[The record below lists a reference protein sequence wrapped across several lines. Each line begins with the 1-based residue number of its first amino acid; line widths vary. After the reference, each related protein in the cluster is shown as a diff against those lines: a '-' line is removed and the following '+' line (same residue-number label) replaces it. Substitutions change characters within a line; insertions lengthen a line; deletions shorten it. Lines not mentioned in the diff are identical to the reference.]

1 MKRIAFILV
10 SCVVSLWSMAQT
22 VLWDGEDASIT
33 GRNAYGGF
41 WDRCNPS
48 VVDNPDNSGINKSNK
63 CLKFTMTGND
73 SGQKEVAC
81 PFRDWMTLNLNGRR
95 RVSLMIRK
103 ATNENVKVQLSDPT
117 NDAAGYWQNAAA
129 WYSGGGKWQKLVF
142 DFSTHTGLN
151 DYPGVIAITGQTG
164 DVTTAEDV
172 WIDNIVVEDLPA
184 VNDTPLKDVAAG
196 TLTGPLTLTGFWAK
210 GESLNL
216 DNGWAKVEYDDFDLL
231 AGKMTSNVTSVDM
244 RGATVQ
250 NAYNVFAAVN
260 PNMLIYAN
268 QWFAVAGDDY
278 AYIATGEDNPVIYYK
293 PAGNY
298 VGDPMPCYIDGEF
311 KVLYLF
317 EKPQNGETY
326 HPFHMVTSSD
336 LSSFTE
342 QGEVLP
348 TGGADSWD
356 AAPGTGCMVKRGD
369 TYYLFYSGN
378 YLGGRGPADYRQTVL
393 RATSTDGLH
402 WTKDGSW
409 HMQAPENGW
418 HKNEFRDPQVWE
430 ENGTWH
436 MVLGAKKWNGSVNM
450 PVVAEYTST
459 NLTDWTGPMV
469 LVQGTNAANFY
480 ECPDVFKT
488 ANGTYLVY
496 SEINN
501 SDRKVHYLYKP
512 NGASAWTVPAFDVL
526 DGQGFYA
533 GKTAYD
539 GYDRYIFGWC
549 DRRVGNINENGLAW
563 GGTLVTHK
571 LYEKAAGTL
580 ALTVPHK
587 FLTNFGTVGTLKT
600 RETSG
605 TVTLSGGTYTMA
617 ENSSV
622 SFGRLKVKNAIE
634 ATVTASSNTDEVFAF
649 SFVDNSDRD
658 AVYTIR
664 LNLAHQKIY
673 FNKDGSNSV
682 QEINQVP
689 MPRSDDGVYNIRIYN
704 DQSVCVMYVND
715 QVAFTNRI
723 YGMPKNPWR
732 MACEHGSVTVSGLTV
747 KN

>member
-1 MKRIAFILV
+1 
-10 SCVVSLWSMAQT
+10 
-22 VLWDGEDASIT
+22 
-33 GRNAYGGF
+33 
-41 WDRCNPS
+41 
-48 VVDNPDNSGINKSNK
+48 
-63 CLKFTMTGND
+63 
-73 SGQKEVAC
+73 
-81 PFRDWMTLNLNGRR
+81 
-95 RVSLMIRK
+95 
-103 ATNENVKVQLSDPT
+103 
-117 NDAAGYWQNAAA
+117 
-129 WYSGGGKWQKLVF
+129 
-142 DFSTHTGLN
+142 
-151 DYPGVIAITGQTG
+151 
-164 DVTTAEDV
+164 
-172 WIDNIVVEDLPA
+172 
-184 VNDTPLKDVAAG
+184 
-196 TLTGPLTLTGFWAK
+196 
-210 GESLNL
+210 
-216 DNGWAKVEYDDFDLL
+216 
-231 AGKMTSNVTSVDM
+231 
-244 RGATVQ
+244 
-250 NAYNVFAAVN
+250 
-260 PNMLIYAN
+260 
-268 QWFAVAGDDY
+268 
-278 AYIATGEDNPVIYYK
+278 
-293 PAGNY
+293 
-298 VGDPMPCYIDGEF
+298 
-311 KVLYLF
+311 
-317 EKPQNGETY
+317 
-326 HPFHMVTSSD
+326 
-336 LSSFTE
+336 
-342 QGEVLP
+342 
-348 TGGADSWD
+348 
-356 AAPGTGCMVKRGD
+356 
-369 TYYLFYSGN
+369 
-378 YLGGRGPADYRQTVL
+378 
-393 RATSTDGLH
+393 
-402 WTKDGSW
+402 
-409 HMQAPENGW
+409 MQAPENGW
-418 HKNEFRDPQVWE
+418 HRNEFRDPQVWE

-436 MVLGAKKWNGSVNM
+436 MVLGAMEWNGSANM
-450 PVVAEYTST
+450 PVVAEYTSA
-459 NLTDWTGPMV
+459 NLTDWEGPTV

-512 NGASAWTVPAFDVL
+512 NGASAWTVPAVDVL

-549 DRRVGNINENGLAW
+549 DRRAGSINENGLAW

-605 TVTLSGGTYTMA
+605 MVTMSGGTYTMA

-634 ATVTASSNTDEVFAF
+634 TTVTASSNTDEVFAF

-682 QEINQVP
+682 QEINKVP
-689 MPRSDDGVYNIRIYN
+689 LLPSADGVYNIRIYN

>member
-10 SCVVSLWSMAQT
+10 SCVVSLWTMAQTT
-22 VLWDGEDASIT
+22 VLWDGEDHNGSWWNRLNLT
-33 GRNAYGGF
+33 
-41 WDRCNPS
+41 
-48 VVDNPDNSGINKSNK
+48 VVENTEKTGINTSDH
-63 CLKFTMTGND
+63 CLKFTMTAGND
-73 SGQKEVAC
+73 WSNKEIGANISVLLGSN
-81 PFRDWMTLNLNGRR
+81 LNLSGRR
-95 RVSLMIRK
+95 RISLMVRK
-103 ATNENVKVQLSDPT
+103 ATNTNMKVQLQEPT
-117 NDAAGYWQNAAA
+117 SGDSYTQSVAA
-129 WYSGGGKWQKLVF
+129 WYDGGGAWRKLVL
-142 DFSTHTGLN
+142 DFSTNSIN
-151 DYPGVIAITGQTG
+151 DYPGVVLISQT
-164 DVTTAEDV
+164 DAVAAPEDV
-172 WIDNIVVEDLPA
+172 YLDNIVVEDLPA
-184 VNDTPLKDVAAG
+184 VNGTPLKDVAAG
-196 TLTGPLTLTGFWAK
+196 TLSGPLTLTGFWSK
-210 GESLNL
+210 GDCQNTTG
-216 DNGWAKVEYDDFDLL
+216 DWVRVDYDDYAVL
-231 AGKMTSNVTSVDM
+231 ADKMTRNVTSVDM
-244 RGATVQ
+244 RGAAVQ
-250 NAYNVFAAVN
+250 NARNVFAAVN

-298 VGDPMPCYIDGEF
+298 AGDPMPCYIDGEF

-326 HPFHMVTSSD
+326 HPFHMVTSSN

-342 QGEVLP
+342 KGEVLP
-348 TGGADSWD
+348 TGDANSWD
-356 AAPGTGCMVKRGD
+356 AAPGTGCMVKMGD

-378 YLGGRGPADYRQTVL
+378 YLVGRGPDEYRQTVL

-409 HMQAPENGW
+409 HMQAPADGW

-430 ENGTWH
+430 EDGTWH
-436 MVLGAKKWNGSVNM
+436 MVLGAKKWNGSANM
-450 PVVAEYTST
+450 PVVAEYTSAD
-459 NLTDWTGPMV
+459 LTTWTGPTV

-512 NGASAWTVPAFDVL
+512 NGASAWTVPAVDVL

-549 DRRVGNINENGLAW
+549 DRRAGSINENGLAW

-580 ALTVPHK
+580 ALTVPHA

-605 TVTLSGGTYTMA
+605 TVTMSGGTYTMA

-664 LNLAHQKIY
+664 LNLANQKIY

-689 MPRSDDGVYNIRIYN
+689 MPRSADGVYNIRIYN

-723 YGMPKNPWR
+723 YGMPQNPWR

>member
-22 VLWDGEDASIT
+22 TVLWDGEDHNGSWWNRLNLT
-33 GRNAYGGF
+33 
-41 WDRCNPS
+41 
-48 VVDNPDNSGINKSNK
+48 VVENTVKTGINTSDH
-63 CLKFTMTGND
+63 CLRFTMTAGND
-73 SGQKEVAC
+73 WSNKEIGANISVLLGSN
-81 PFRDWMTLNLNGRR
+81 LNLSGRR
-95 RVSLMIRK
+95 RISLMVRK
-103 ATNENVKVQLSDPT
+103 TTNTNMKVQLQEPT
-117 NDAAGYWQNAAA
+117 SGDSYAQSVAA
-129 WYSGGGKWQKLVF
+129 WYDGGGAWRKLVL
-142 DFSTHTGLN
+142 DFSTNSIN
-151 DYPGVIAITGQTG
+151 DYPGVVLISQT
-164 DVTTAEDV
+164 DAVAAPEDV
-172 WIDNIVVEDLPA
+172 YLDNIVVEDLPA
-184 VNDTPLKDVAAG
+184 VNGTPLKDVAAG
-196 TLTGPLTLTGFWAK
+196 TLTGPLTLTGFWAQ
-210 GESLNL
+210 GDCQNTT
-216 DNGWAKVEYDDFDLL
+216 DDWVRVDYDDYAVL

-250 NAYNVFAAVN
+250 NARNVFAAVN

-298 VGDPMPCYIDGEF
+298 VGDPMPYYDASEGEF
-311 KVLYLF
+311 KILYLF
-317 EKPQNGETY
+317 EQRPNPDGHY
-326 HPFHMVTSSD
+326 HPFYMLRSANLT
-336 LSSFTE
+336 SFTDI
-342 QGEVLP
+342 GEVLP
-348 TGGADSWD
+348 CGANDSRD
-356 AAPGTGCMVKRGD
+356 AAPGTGCMVKKDD
-369 TYYLFYSGN
+369 TYYIFYTGN
-378 YLGGRGPADYRQTVL
+378 YTTGAPDNYRQQVL
-393 RATSTDGLH
+393 RATSTDGIH

-409 HMQAPENGW
+409 QLRAPAEGW

-436 MVLGAKKWNGSVNM
+436 MVLGAMEWNGSANM

-459 NLTDWTGPMV
+459 NLTDWEGPTV

-512 NGASAWTVPAFDVL
+512 NGASAWTVPAVDVL
-526 DGQGFYA
+526 DGKYFYA
-533 GKTAYD
+533 GKTAAD
-539 GYDRYIFGWC
+539 PYDRYIFGWC
-549 DRRVGNINENGLAW
+549 SSYETPGVGDGVAW

-605 TVTLSGGTYTMA
+605 AVTLSGGTYTMA

-664 LNLAHQKIY
+664 LNLANQKIY

-689 MPRSDDGVYNIRIYN
+689 MLRSDDGVYRIRIYN

>member
-1 MKRIAFILV
+1 
-10 SCVVSLWSMAQT
+10 
-22 VLWDGEDASIT
+22 
-33 GRNAYGGF
+33 
-41 WDRCNPS
+41 
-48 VVDNPDNSGINKSNK
+48 
-63 CLKFTMTGND
+63 
-73 SGQKEVAC
+73 
-81 PFRDWMTLNLNGRR
+81 
-95 RVSLMIRK
+95 
-103 ATNENVKVQLSDPT
+103 
-117 NDAAGYWQNAAA
+117 
-129 WYSGGGKWQKLVF
+129 
-142 DFSTHTGLN
+142 
-151 DYPGVIAITGQTG
+151 
-164 DVTTAEDV
+164 
-172 WIDNIVVEDLPA
+172 
-184 VNDTPLKDVAAG
+184 
-196 TLTGPLTLTGFWAK
+196 
-210 GESLNL
+210 
-216 DNGWAKVEYDDFDLL
+216 
-231 AGKMTSNVTSVDM
+231 
-244 RGATVQ
+244 
-250 NAYNVFAAVN
+250 
-260 PNMLIYAN
+260 
-268 QWFAVAGDDY
+268 
-278 AYIATGEDNPVIYYK
+278 
-293 PAGNY
+293 
-298 VGDPMPCYIDGEF
+298 
-311 KVLYLF
+311 
-317 EKPQNGETY
+317 
-326 HPFHMVTSSD
+326 
-336 LSSFTE
+336 
-342 QGEVLP
+342 
-348 TGGADSWD
+348 
-356 AAPGTGCMVKRGD
+356 
-369 TYYLFYSGN
+369 
-378 YLGGRGPADYRQTVL
+378 
-393 RATSTDGLH
+393 
-402 WTKDGSW
+402 
-409 HMQAPENGW
+409 
-418 HKNEFRDPQVWE
+418 
-430 ENGTWH
+430 
-436 MVLGAKKWNGSVNM
+436 
-450 PVVAEYTST
+450 
-459 NLTDWTGPMV
+459 LTDWEGPTV

-512 NGASAWTVPAFDVL
+512 NGASAWTVPADNVL

-539 GYDRYIFGWC
+539 GYDRYIFAWC

-580 ALTVPHK
+580 ALTVPHA

-664 LNLAHQKIY
+664 LNLANQKIY

-689 MPRSDDGVYNIRIYN
+689 MPQSADGVYNIRIYN

>member
-22 VLWDGEDASIT
+22 VLWDGEDHNGIWWNRLNLT
-33 GRNAYGGF
+33 
-41 WDRCNPS
+41 
-48 VVDNPDNSGINKSNK
+48 VVENTVKTGINTSDH
-63 CLKFTMTGND
+63 CLRFTMTAGND
-73 SGQKEVAC
+73 WSNKEIGANISVLLGSN
-81 PFRDWMTLNLNGRR
+81 LNLSGRR
-95 RVSLMIRK
+95 RISLMVRK
-103 ATNENVKVQLSDPT
+103 ATNTNMKVQLQEPT
-117 NDAAGYWQNAAA
+117 SGDSYAQSVAA
-129 WYSGGGKWQKLVF
+129 WYDGGGAWRKLVL
-142 DFSTHTGLN
+142 DFSTNSIN
-151 DYPGVIAITGQTG
+151 DYPGVVLISQT
-164 DVTTAEDV
+164 DAVAASEEV
-172 WIDNIVVEDLPA
+172 YLDNIVVEDLPA
-184 VNDTPLKDVAAG
+184 VNNTPLKDIADG
-196 TLTGPLTLTGFWAK
+196 TLSGPLTLTGGWAK
-210 GESLNL
+210 GSCS
-216 DNGWAKVEYDDFDLL
+216 KVDGDTWTPVDYDDYAVL
-231 AGKMTSNVTSVDM
+231 AGKMTRNVTSVDM

-250 NAYNVFAAVN
+250 NARNVFAAVN

-348 TGGADSWD
+348 TGDADSWD

-378 YLGGRGPADYRQTVL
+378 YLVGRGPADYRQKVL
-393 RATSTDGLH
+393 RATSSDGLH

-409 HMQAPENGW
+409 HMQAPADGW

-436 MVLGAKKWNGSVNM
+436 MVVGAKKWNGSANM
-450 PVVAEYTST
+450 PVVAEYTSAD
-459 NLTDWTGPMV
+459 LTTWTGPMV
-469 LVQGTNAANFY
+469 VVEGTNAANFY

-488 ANGTYLVY
+488 TNGTYLVY

-512 NGASAWTVPAFDVL
+512 NGASAWTVPADNVL

-549 DRRVGNINENGLAW
+549 DRRVGSINENGLAW

-605 TVTLSGGTYTMA
+605 TVTMSGGTYTMA

-689 MPRSDDGVYNIRIYN
+689 MPRSADGVYRIRIYN

-732 MACEHGSVTVSGLTV
+732 MACEHGCVTVSGLTI